1 MTTEEFSNEFDVLIN
16 SFQQAD
22 SPLQFDEYEK
32 SVFLTKAQEDIVI
45 NLYNG
50 KLTGESFEQ
59 TEQLRRDLASLIRT
73 EPVPFTQPI
82 SQESILPTAIF
93 PGDATGELPPDLLFI
108 IYDYVD
114 IGNKKCGMESQR
126 PVIPVTHDEVQK
138 IRNNPFRGPT
148 SNRVLRL
155 DIGEHT
161 VELLIPKGD
170 DYFQINE
177 YIVRYLAKPDP
188 IILTD
193 LPDGLSINNTSKET
207 KCKLNPVLHR
217 TILELAV
224 NQAIKSRV
232 TSSGK

>member
-50 KLTGESFEQ
+50 KLTGESFDQ
-59 TEQLRRDLASLIRT
+59 TEQLRRDLASLIKT
-73 EPVPFTQPI
+73 EPVPFEQPLT
-82 SQESILPTAIF
+82 SESLPTGAIF
-93 PGDATGELPPDLLFI
+93 PGDAIGVLPPDLWFI
-108 IYDYVD
+108 IYDYVE
-114 IGNKKCGMESQR
+114 IGNRECGLEYQR
-126 PVIPVTHDEVQK
+126 PVVPITHDEAQK

-148 SNRVLRL
+148 SNRILRL
-155 DIGEHT
+155 DIGQNK
-161 VELLIPKGD
+161 VELIFPRGD
-170 DYFQINE
+170 MWSSMNDYV
-177 YIVRYLAKPDP
+177 VRYLSKPDP

-193 LPDGLSINNTSKET
+193 LPDGLSINNISKKTE
-207 KCKLNPVLHR
+207 CKLNPVLHR